1 MMRCNVIFSLLAALL
16 WAASAFSSAFA
27 AHPSLADF
35 AFGLVLEPEGP
46 GAVYQVTPPEAVY
59 RRVTRPDLGDIRV
72 FNANGDPVPHALRR
86 PDLSEAG
93 EEPPWVSL
101 PFFPLFQAP
110 SEDGGDVWLQ
120 IITDDTGA
128 ILRTRPK
135 NRNGA
140 DIPRAYLVDTGALA
154 GPPNALRL
162 DWTQSGDSLV
172 ARVSVAAG
180 RDLDE
185 WATLV
190 PSATLVRL
198 RYGDHRLSRRTIRLS
213 RSPSRYLR
221 ITWPEAA
228 RSARITAVEA
238 RGLSKSGRSARRY
251 VQVPGYSA
259 EGQKPAF
266 EFDTEGRFPADE
278 VTVLLTEPNSLI
290 QGALFSRP
298 REEAEW
304 RFRARGLF
312 HHLVVEEAELI
323 GDPVSIPMVSDRYW
337 RLEIESEDSGL
348 GGSPPVLKLGYIPH
362 ELLFLA
368 RGAGPFTLA
377 FGSYQAEPATAPANP
392 LLQMVNR
399 KDRGGLI
406 RRAST
411 GEIVPLAG
419 ADGLIPPPA
428 PLPWK
433 RYLLWAVLI
442 LGVAAVGWLAWGLYR
457 QMQSSTNEDSEPSG

>member
-1 MMRCNVIFSLLAALL
+1 MKCNAFLSLLAALL
-16 WAASAFSSAFA
+16 WAASAFSAFA
-27 AHPSLADF
+27 ANPSLEDF

-72 FNANGDPVPHALRR
+72 FNANGEPVPHALRR
-86 PDLSEAG
+86 PDPSNAG

-110 SEDGGDVWLQ
+110 SEDGGEVWLQ

-128 ILRTRPK
+128 ILRTRLD
-135 NRNGA
+135 NRGEA
-140 DIPRAYLVDTGALA
+140 DIPHAYLVDAGALA
-154 GPPNALRL
+154 GPSSVLRL

-172 ARVSVAAG
+172 ARVSVSAG

-185 WATLV
+185 WVTLV
-190 PSATLVRL
+190 PSTTLVRL
-198 RYGDHRLSRRTIRLS
+198 RYGDHRLSRQTIQLPR
-213 RSPSRYLR
+213 PQARYLR
-221 ITWPEAA
+221 ISWPEAA

-238 RGLSKSGRSARRY
+238 RGLSKPGRSARRH
-251 VQVPGYSA
+251 VEITGHSTEA
-259 EGQKPAF
+259 DKPAF
-266 EFDTEGRFPADE
+266 EFDAEGRFPADE
-278 VTVLLTEPNSLI
+278 VTVLLAESNSLI

-304 RFRARGLF
+304 RFRGRGLF
-312 HHLVVEEAELI
+312 YHLVVEDTELV
-323 GDPVSIPMVSDRYW
+323 GDPVSIPIVSDRYW

-368 RGAGPFTLA
+368 RGAEPFTLA
-377 FGSYQAEPATAPANP
+377 FGSYRAEPPAAPANP
-392 LLQMVNR
+392 LLQIVNR

-406 RRAST
+406 QRAST
-411 GEIVPLAG
+411 GDIVPLAG
-419 ADGLIPPPA
+419 ADGLIPPP
-428 PLPWK
+428 PPIPWK
-433 RYLLWAVLI
+433 RYLLWGVLI
-442 LGVAAVGWLAWGLYR
+442 LGVAAVGWMARGLYR
-457 QMQSSTNEDSEPSG
+457 QMQSTSNGDSDPPG

>member
-1 MMRCNVIFSLLAALL
+1 MKCKAFPSLLATLL
-16 WAASAFSSAFA
+16 WAGSAFSSAFA
-27 AHPSLADF
+27 AHPSSADF
-35 AFGLVLEPEGP
+35 AFGLVLKPEGP

-72 FNANGDPVPHALRR
+72 FNANGEPVPHALRR
-86 PDLSEAG
+86 PDPAEAG
-93 EEPPWVSL
+93 EEPPWISL

-110 SEDGGDVWLQ
+110 SEEGGDVWLQ

-135 NRNGA
+135 NRDEA
-140 DIPRAYLVDTGALA
+140 DIPGAYLVDAGKLA
-154 GPPNALRL
+154 EPPNALRL

-172 ARVSVAAG
+172 ARVSVSAG
-180 RDLDE
+180 RDLNE
-185 WATLV
+185 WVTLV
-190 PSATLVRL
+190 PSTTLVRL
-198 RYGDHRLSRRTIRLS
+198 RYGEHRLSRQTIQLPR
-213 RSPSRYLR
+213 PQARYLR
-221 ITWPEAA
+221 ISWPEAA

-238 RGLSKSGRSARRY
+238 RGLSKSGRSARLY
-251 VQVPGYSA
+251 VQISGHSA
-259 EGQKPAF
+259 EGEKPAF
-266 EFDTEGRFPADE
+266 EFDAGGRFPADE

-312 HHLVVEEAELI
+312 HHLVVEDTELV
-323 GDPVSIPMVSDRYW
+323 GDPVSISMVSDRYW
-337 RLEIESEDSGL
+337 RLEIESEDAGL
-348 GGSPPVLKLGYIPH
+348 GGSPPVLELGYIPH

-377 FGSYQAEPATAPANP
+377 FGSYQAEPAAAPANP

-411 GEIVPLAG
+411 GEMIPLAG
-419 ADGLIPPPA
+419 ADGLIPPP
-428 PLPWK
+428 PPIPWK

-442 LGVAAVGWLAWGLYR
+442 LGVAAVGWMAWGVYR
-457 QMQSSTNEDSEPSG
+457 QMQSSSNEDSEASE